1 MMKFC
6 SNDGILKF
14 SILNVKFFKSIPI
27 CITAQANKN
36 HVAYTVS
43 AVDSKKLRHLK
54 YKTFV
59 AKVLLGILFL
69 QCIQVSLRPSVTR
82 HYEFVLSWFSFCV
95 LTTAT
100 YHLHELQQK
109 SDVLITYL
117 TSILHLQR
125 RISTT
130 TRHRIWSLNE
140 MLNRIFA
147 LMTLC
152 TGFVYTPVFLL
163 GFHYSNPCQA
173 SLIGHQLMMDCKN
186 GANLSMETYQYLQKE
201 FEKLSVLLLNIWVWY
216 FTMNATVF
224 AAAVVMIICPI
235 IFRDAVLV

>member
-1 MMKFC
+1 MKKFC
-6 SNDGILKF
+6 SNDVILKF
-14 SILNVKFFKSIPI
+14 SIITAKFFKSIPI
-27 CITAQANKN
+27 CITAKAHYN
-36 HVAYTVS
+36 HVTYTVS
-43 AVDSKKLRHLK
+43 AVDSKYWLRLK

-59 AKVLLGILFL
+59 AKLLLGILFL
-69 QCIQVSLRPSVTR
+69 QCIQASLHPSVTR
-82 HYEFVLSWFSFCV
+82 HYEFVISWFSFCV

-117 TSILHLQR
+117 TSIFHLQR
-125 RISTT
+125 RISTI
-130 TRHRIWSLNE
+130 TRYRVWSLNE

-152 TGFVYTPVFLL
+152 TGFVYSPVFLL

-173 SLIGHQLMMDCKN
+173 SLIGHQLMMDCKAD
-186 GANLSMETYQYLQKE
+186 ANLSTETYQYIRRGV
-201 FEKLSVLLLNIWVWY
+201 EKPIVLLLNIWVWY

-235 IFRDAVLV
+235 IFRDATLV